1 MTAFDRN
8 YLKFG
13 AKRGNPYRENT
24 PIWLGGIAFLV
35 GIAILVFSFESHY
48 AITRNHI
55 AQATASAT
63 SMPTGVPTGD

>member
-8 YLKFG
+8 HLKEFG
-13 AKRGNPYRENT
+13 PKRGNPYRDENT

-48 AITRNHI
+48 AITRSHI
-55 AQATASAT
+55 AQATASAA
-63 SMPTGVPTGD
+63 SVHPAGD